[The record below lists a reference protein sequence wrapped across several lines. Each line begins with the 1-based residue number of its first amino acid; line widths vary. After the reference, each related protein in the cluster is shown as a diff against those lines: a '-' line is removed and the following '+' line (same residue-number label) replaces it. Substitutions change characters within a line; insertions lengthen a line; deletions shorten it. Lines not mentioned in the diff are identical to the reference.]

1 MKDKEMAELLA
12 GTYQR
17 QYHHNTY
24 PELSDNSE
32 FVYSKE
38 EIKEAC
44 MQMAEMKDK
53 QCLGTLLRVF
63 DLIANKRDAG
73 EALEYIKETM
83 EFIIKDHYGDVD
95 KDKTNKMMMKSYCN
109 LMCIG
114 NKENCISL
122 APCKEY
128 NNIIN
133 IFSEINSKDE

>member
-1 MKDKEMAELLA
+1 MTDKEKAELLA
-12 GTYQR
+12 GAYQR

-32 FVYSKE
+32 FVTSEE
-38 EIKEAC
+38 EIKKAC
-44 MQMAEMKDK
+44 MYMAQWKDS

-73 EALEYIKETM
+73 GALEYIKETL
-83 EFIIKDHYGDVD
+83 EFIIKDHYGDVG
-95 KDKTNKMMMKSYCN
+95 KVKTNKMIMKSYCN

-114 NKENCISL
+114 NSENCISL

-128 NNIIN
+128 NNIIH
-133 IFSEINSKDE
+133 IISEIDKKEE